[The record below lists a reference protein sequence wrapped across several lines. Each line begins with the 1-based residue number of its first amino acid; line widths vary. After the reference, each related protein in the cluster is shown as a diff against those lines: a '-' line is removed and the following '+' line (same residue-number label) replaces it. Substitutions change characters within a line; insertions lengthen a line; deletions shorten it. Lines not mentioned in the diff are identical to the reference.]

1 MNKFLRY
8 SFVALLAMIGLNISA
23 QEVTLDFT
31 ITDPSDPDGKTS
43 IWGFPS
49 GSTNK
54 QVDEQSF
61 TYDGYTVK
69 VAGSTGEGYYW
80 HNKDHYLLFGKQG
93 AYLTLPA
100 FSFDVERIDVEGNSG
115 ASAGTKQN
123 IFVGDEAVSTETT
136 GAQGTNYFTI
146 AEGSQ
151 AAGTIYTIK
160 VTSKHNNQIKTIKI
174 WKKGAGTKQAAEI
187 SWSSSSASVT
197 INANDNVF
205 PTLNN
210 PNNLTVS
217 YTSSKEDVA
226 TIDASGSITLKSAGS
241 TKISAVFEGN
251 DSYEASTVSYNLTV
265 KDAEGG
271 GGGEGT
277 VTEATVAQAL
287 AVIEGLADG
296 AKTDGEYKVTGYV
309 VEVTEISTDYGNATF
324 TIADAQGGSP
334 VLTVF
339 RAKDANGQDIKNAN
353 FLKVNDLVVV
363 QGKLQKYVKGNEST
377 PEVAQGCKVLTING
391 ETASGADP
399 DPGPGPQPLVGDGS
413 KENPYIVA
421 DLLGMDTPSDSNPV
435 EGQQRVWLK
444 GIIVGALNSS
454 GKAFDETVA
463 SNIAI
468 AAAAGEEDATKCI
481 PVQLPTGDMRAG
493 LNVVDN
499 PTNKGKEVMVC
510 GYLLKY
516 MSRAGIKNVAAY
528 ILDGT
533 EVTGIT
539 NITAD
544 QLKNAP
550 AYNVAGQRV
559 NEGYKGLII
568 KGGVKVVVK

>member
-23 QEVTLDFT
+23 QEVTIDFT
-31 ITDPSDPDGKTS
+31 ITDPADETGKTS

-49 GSTNK
+49 GSSNK

-61 TYDGYTVK
+61 SYDGITVK
-69 VAGSTGEGYYW
+69 VAGSEGEGYYW

-100 FSFDVERIDVEGNSG
+100 FDFDVERIDVEGNGG

-146 AEGSQ
+146 AEGYQ

-187 SWSSSSASVT
+187 SWSSSSATVT
-197 INANDNVF
+197 IGADDNIF

-210 PNNLTVS
+210 PNGLSVS
-217 YTSSKEDVA
+217 YTSSKEEVA
-226 TIDASGSITLKSAGS
+226 TIDASGAVTLVAAGS

-265 KDAEGG
+265 KEAEGG
-271 GGGEGT
+271 GGGGEQT
-277 VTEATVAQAL
+277 VTEVSVSKAL
-287 AVIEGLADG
+287 EIIAALEDG
-296 AKTDGEYKVTGYV
+296 KTTDEEYKVKGFV
-309 VEVTEISTDYGNATF
+309 VGDPDFQRKDNGELYGNCNF
-324 TIADAQGGSP
+324 DIADTKGGTDK
-334 VLTVF
+334 LTVY
-339 RAKDANGQDIKNAN
+339 RAKN
-353 FLKVNDLVVV
+353 FGNVYFTEETIGVLKADDEVVL
-363 QGKLQKYVKGNEST
+363 QGKLQKYKDKEGNIT
-377 PEVAQGCKVLTING
+377 PE
-391 ETASGADP
+391 
-399 DPGPGPQPLVGDGS
+399 
-413 KENPYIVA
+413 
-421 DLLGMDTPSDSNPV
+421 
-435 EGQQRVWLK
+435 
-444 GIIVGALNSS
+444 
-454 GKAFDETVA
+454 
-463 SNIAI
+463 
-468 AAAAGEEDATKCI
+468 
-481 PVQLPTGDMRAG
+481 
-493 LNVVDN
+493 
-499 PTNKGKEVMVC
+499 
-510 GYLLKY
+510 
-516 MSRAGIKNVAAY
+516 IKNCYLISVN
-528 ILDGT
+528 GQ
-533 EVTGIT
+533 TGIT

-568 KGGVKVVVK
+568 KGGKKVVMK